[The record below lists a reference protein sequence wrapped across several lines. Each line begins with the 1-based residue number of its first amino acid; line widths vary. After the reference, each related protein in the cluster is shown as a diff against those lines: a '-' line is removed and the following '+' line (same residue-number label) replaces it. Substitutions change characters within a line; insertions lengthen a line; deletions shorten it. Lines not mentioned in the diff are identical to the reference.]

1 MSERIDIIF
10 DLYLDRSIKEGERTR
25 NQDGVVE
32 TIILQLKQSLPVKW
46 KRFEGSS
53 SNKMRLEQIFIEWII
68 KSYKESRPLVLGGGN
83 KDDITSCVMIAHG
96 KVSFQSLLKC
106 HLEKADDRP
115 LFHVNHALKVVNY
128 KNLIITS
135 PDPDVVVNVIH
146 HFS

>member
-68 KSYKESRPLVLGGGN
+68 KSYKELRPLVLGGGN

-106 HLEKADDRP
+106 HLEKADDR
-115 LFHVNHALKVVNY
+115 VKGC
-128 KNLIITS
+128 
-135 PDPDVVVNVIH
+135 
-146 HFS
+146 